1 MPAQCQ
7 IGEDKIMRFG
17 WPLILSV
24 AFAFGIAVA
33 MFQYVVHDLPQL
45 DSVAD
50 YRPPLASRVLDAD
63 GNVIGEFFTERRTL
77 VVVSQLP
84 AHVRNSFLAAED
96 ADFYRHTGIDYF
108 GIIRA
113 VLNEI
118 KYRLIGGQRIGGST
132 ITQQTAKTMLLSRQ
146 RTYTR
151 KIREFILAKRIEDT
165 LNKDEILNLYL
176 NQIYFGNG
184 AYGIEE
190 AARTYYG
197 VAAKDLTL
205 AQAASLASVP
215 KSPNRINPL
224 KDPERV
230 RSRRDYVLD
239 QMVVHGFASAHVV
252 KAAKLESA
260 AAKPSAQPYLNRAPY
275 YTEEIRRI
283 LVAQFGED
291 EVYHGGLTIQTP
303 VNMRIQ
309 IAAQNALRRGL
320 RELDKRQG
328 YRGPVTRLTKENQKQ
343 LRTILAEK
351 MASLFKN
358 NSVPRVWD
366 LSLLTSEQLAQNW
379 DEAGQLI
386 KTVVLEPG
394 AILAG
399 LVKTVSNANKTVT
412 IDLGKQNAT
421 LPFSKMT
428 WARSFNVTKYT
439 PPPKVPTDILQVG
452 DIVLVKIDKVTPFIE
467 VSLEQKPL
475 VEGAIAVIDPHNHR
489 VLAMVGGYDF
499 FSSSFNRAT
508 QAKRQSGSSF
518 KPFIYATAINSLA
531 VTAATLITD
540 APKVYGDGQNSAQW
554 KPKNS
559 TGKFLGDIT
568 VHSCLVSSVNTCSI
582 TLLERVG
589 IDAVR
594 KLATDVGVLTDQT
607 PLPRDLTI
615 ALGSGEAIPLAHI
628 NAYAIFPNGGQYEP
642 PVLIEKVISRDGKIL
657 FEAPVIEPV
666 QAITPQAAYVMTN
679 IMRGLMNGAGR
690 RATGLSVALAG
701 KTGTTNEFRSAW
713 FVGFSQDLVAGVYIG
728 FDNNQILGMS
738 EYGARAAMPIW
749 GYMMQDALQVI
760 PAREFVQP
768 EGVVWR
774 LIDPQTGLLAKNA
787 VYDPAVAENQ
797 FADESEVQLGAAER
811 PKGAVLEAFI
821 EGTEPTKSAGDSG
834 PPPLELYDVG
844 GLKP

>member
-1 MPAQCQ
+1 
-7 IGEDKIMRFG
+7 MRFG
-17 WPLILSV
+17 WPFILSI
-24 AFAFGIAVA
+24 AFVFGIAFA

-45 DSVAD
+45 DSIED
-50 YRPPLASRVLDAD
+50 YRPPLASRVLDAE
-63 GNVIGEFFTERRTL
+63 GNLIGEFFTERRTL

-84 AHVRNSFLAAED
+84 AHVKNSFLAAED

-108 GIIRA
+108 GILRA
-113 VLNEI
+113 LLNEI
-118 KYRLIGGQRIGGST
+118 KYKLIGGQRMGGST

-205 AQAASLASVP
+205 GQAAALASVP

-224 KDPERV
+224 KDPGRV
-230 RSRRDYVLD
+230 KARRDYVLD
-239 QMVVHGFASAHVV
+239 QMAVHGFASQHVV
-252 KAAKLESA
+252 QAAKHEPV
-260 AAKPSAQPYLNRAPY
+260 AAKPFSQPYLNRAPY

-291 EVYHGGLTIQTP
+291 EVYHGGLTIHTP

-309 IAAQNALRRGL
+309 IAAQNALRTGL

-328 YRGPVTRLTKENQKQ
+328 YRGPVARLDQETQNQLK
-343 LRTILAEK
+343 TALAEK
-351 MASLFKN
+351 KETFFQNKN
-358 NSVPRVWD
+358 AAKVWD
-366 LSLLTSEQLAQNW
+366 LSLLTSEHLAQNF
-379 DEAGQLI
+379 DEAFATI
-386 KTVVLEPG
+386 RVVPLQPG
-394 AILAG
+394 AIIAG
-399 LVKTVSNANKTVT
+399 LVKTVSNVNKNVI
-412 IDLGKQNAT
+412 IDLGRQSGT

-428 WARSFNVTKYT
+428 WARSFNTVKYT
-439 PPPKVPTDILQVG
+439 PSPKVPSDVLKAG
-452 DIVLVKIDKVTPFIE
+452 DIVLVKVDKVSPFIE

-475 VEGAIAVIDPHNHR
+475 VEGAIAAIEPHSHR

-499 FSSSFNRAT
+499 STSSFNRVT
-508 QAKRQSGSSF
+508 QAKRQPGSSF
-518 KPFIYATAINSLA
+518 KPFVYATAINSQA
-531 VTAATLITD
+531 ATAATLITD
-540 APKVYGDGQNSAQW
+540 APKVYGDGQNNSQW

-559 TGKFLGDIT
+559 TGKFRGDIT

-594 KLATDVGVLTDQT
+594 KLAADAGELTEET

-615 ALGSGEAIPLAHI
+615 ALGSGEVIPLAHF
-628 NAYAIFPNGGQYEP
+628 NAYAIFPNGGQYAP
-642 PVLIEKVISRDGKIL
+642 PVLIEKVISRDGKVL
-657 FEAPVIEPV
+657 YEAPAIEPKQV
-666 QAITPQAAYVMTN
+666 ISPQAAYVMTN

-690 RATGLSVALAG
+690 RTTGLTAPLAG

-713 FVGFSQDLVAGVYIG
+713 FVGFSQDLVAGVYVG
-728 FDNNQILGMS
+728 FDNNLNLGMN
-738 EYGARAAMPIW
+738 EYGAIAAMPIW
-749 GYMMQDALQVI
+749 GYLMREAINVI
-760 PAREFVQP
+760 PPREFVQP

-774 LIDPQTGLLAKNA
+774 LIDPQTGLLTNNA
-787 VYDPAVAENQ
+787 AYDPATSENQ
-797 FADESEVQLGAAER
+797 LADESEVQSETDR
-811 PKGAVLEAFI
+811 PKGAVLEVFI
-821 EGTEPTKSAGDSG
+821 QGTEPTKSAGDSG

-844 GLKP
+844 GLRP

>member
-1 MPAQCQ
+1 
-7 IGEDKIMRFG
+7 MRFG
-17 WPLILSV
+17 WPLILSI
-24 AFAFGIAVA
+24 AFAFGIAFA

-45 DSVAD
+45 DSIAD

-63 GNVIGEFFTERRTL
+63 DNVIGEFFTERRTL
-77 VVVSQLP
+77 IVVSQLP

-96 ADFYRHTGIDYF
+96 ADFYNHTGIDYF
-108 GIIRA
+108 GILRA
-113 VLNEI
+113 LLNEI
-118 KYRLIGGQRIGGST
+118 KYKLIGGQRMGGST

-205 AQAASLASVP
+205 GQAAALASVP
-215 KSPNRINPL
+215 KSPNRINPI

-230 RSRRDYVLD
+230 KARRDYVLE
-239 QMVVHGFASAHVV
+239 QMAVHGFASQRVV
-252 KAAKLESA
+252 QMAKNEST
-260 AAKPSAQPYLNRAPY
+260 AAKPPVLPYLNLAPY

-283 LVAQFGED
+283 LVAKLGED
-291 EVYHGGLTIQTP
+291 EVYHGGLTIHTP

-309 IAAQNALRRGL
+309 IAAQNALRTGL

-328 YRGPVTRLTKENQKQ
+328 YRGPVARLNAETQKQ
-343 LRTILAEK
+343 LKTALADK
-351 MASLFKN
+351 KAAFFPN
-358 NSVPRVWD
+358 NNAAKVWD
-366 LSLLTSEQLAQNW
+366 LSLLTSENLSQNF
-379 DEAGQLI
+379 DEAFATI
-386 KTVVLEPG
+386 RVVPLQPG
-394 AILAG
+394 IIIAG
-399 LVKTVSNANKTVT
+399 LVKTVSNVNKNVV
-412 IDLGKQNAT
+412 IDLGRQSAT
-421 LPFSKMT
+421 LPFAKMT
-428 WARSFNVTKYT
+428 WARSFNTIKYT
-439 PPPKVPTDILQVG
+439 PAPKAPSDILKVG
-452 DIVLVKIDKVTPFIE
+452 DVVLVKVDKIAPLLE

-475 VEGAIAVIDPHNHR
+475 VEGAIAAIEPHSHR

-499 FSSSFNRAT
+499 ATSSFNRAT
-508 QAKRQSGSSF
+508 QAKRQPGSSF
-518 KPFIYATAINSLA
+518 KPFVYATAINSQA
-531 VTAATLITD
+531 ATAATLITD
-540 APKVYGDGQNSAQW
+540 APKVYGDGQNSSQW

-559 TGKFLGDIT
+559 TGKFRGDIT

-594 KLATDVGVLTDQT
+594 KLSADAGELTEET

-615 ALGSGEAIPLAHI
+615 ALGSGEVIPLRHF
-628 NAYAIFPNGGQYEP
+628 NAFAIFPNGGQYAP
-642 PVLIEKVISRDGKIL
+642 PILIEKVISRDGKVL
-657 FEAPVIEPV
+657 YEAPVVEPTQV
-666 QAITPQAAYVMTN
+666 ISPQAAYVMTN
-679 IMRGLMNGAGR
+679 IMRGLMGGAP
-690 RATGLSVALAG
+690 LAG

-713 FVGFSQDLVAGVYIG
+713 FVGFSQDLVAGVYVG
-728 FDNNQILGMS
+728 FDNNIPLGMN
-738 EYGARAAMPIW
+738 EYGAVAARPIW
-749 GYMMQDALQVI
+749 NYMMREANIVI
-760 PAREFVQP
+760 PPREFVQP

-787 VYDPAVAENQ
+787 AYDPVTADSQ
-797 FADESEVQLGAAER
+797 LADESEVQSGAAER
-811 PKGAVLEAFI
+811 PQGAMLEVFI